1 MNNDLT
7 RRTFLGCT
15 AATLGALAAAPRL
28 EDPAKNRPP
37 LAASAFYRLPLTS
50 VKPAGWLK
58 DQLRIQAEGITGHL
72 GEFWPN
78 VGSNSAWLGGS
89 GEGWERGPYYLDGLL
104 PLAYLLDDPKLIAKV
119 KPWVDWTLDGQR
131 PNGSIGPEKNKDWWP
146 IMIML
151 KVLTQYQEATGD
163 ARVIPVMEKY
173 FAYQSRMLATE
184 PLKSWAIYRWQD
196 ELASLLWLYN
206 RTGDAKLLELAR
218 QLKAQGFDWRKF
230 YENFPFTGRIAP
242 GQDKHE
248 SHGVNNAMGL
258 KTAALWYLVSH
269 DPADRSGTQLM
280 LNMLDKFE
288 GLPNGIF
295 SADEHFAGRNPS
307 QGIELCA
314 VVEMM
319 FSLELDLAVLG
330 DSRLG
335 DRLEKIAFNPLP
347 GAQTADQWSHQYDQ
361 QPNQPLVSLGRRD
374 WTTNGPESNLFGLA
388 PNFGCCT
395 ANLHQGW
402 PKFAASLWMA
412 SADDG
417 LAVAAYAP
425 SEVHTKIKGV
435 DVLVEENTEYPF
447 RDKIS
452 LTVSPASPVR
462 FPLYLRIPEWAG
474 DPVVVA
480 GGQNVEGLQPGT
492 YRRIE
497 REWRKGE
504 RVEISLPMPVRA
516 IAGFNGSV
524 SVERGPLVYSLRIGE
539 AWSKLR
545 QTGPVTDWEVYPTSP
560 WNYGLRVDLTNPST
574 SFQVREKPVTRQPFN
589 NSSPPVTLEAKARR
603 LPQWVV
609 EENSAAP
616 PPQGPLTSRLQ
627 DEPVTLVP
635 YAAARLRITSFPVL
649 GPDQPLVREPQ

>member
-1 MNNDLT
+1 MNDSLT
-7 RRTFLGCT
+7 RRIFLGCT
-15 AATLGALAAAPRL
+15 AGAVGALAAAPPVEEL
-28 EDPAKNRPP
+28 PKNRPP
-37 LAASAFYRLPLTS
+37 LAPSAFYRLPLTS

-58 DQLRIQAEGITGHL
+58 DQLRIQAESITGHL
-72 GEFWPN
+72 GEFWPD
-78 VGSNSAWLGGS
+78 VGPNSAWLGGT

-119 KPWVDWTLDGQR
+119 KPWIDWTLDRQR
-131 PNGSIGPEKNKDWWP
+131 PDGSIGPEKNKDWWP
-146 IMIML
+146 TMIML
-151 KVLTQYQEATGD
+151 KVLTQHQEATGD
-163 ARVIPVMEKY
+163 PRVIPVMEKY
-173 FAYQSRMLATE
+173 FAYQSRTLAAE

-206 RTGDAKLLELAR
+206 RTGDAKLLDLAH

-230 YENFPFTGRIAP
+230 YENFPYKARTAAGKS
-242 GQDKHE
+242 GHDT
-248 SHGVNNAMGL
+248 HGVNNAMGL

-269 DPADRSGTQLM
+269 DPADRGGTEVALSI
-280 LNMLDKFE
+280 LDKFH
-288 GLPNGIF
+288 GLPNGMF

-314 VVEMM
+314 VVELM

-330 DSRLG
+330 DARLG
-335 DRLEKIAFNPLP
+335 DRLEKLAFNPLP

-361 QPNQPLVSLGRRD
+361 QPNQAMVSLGRRD

-417 LAVAAYAP
+417 LAIAAYAP

-435 DVLVEENTEYPF
+435 DVVVEENTEYPF

-452 LTVSPASPVR
+452 LTVSPASPIR
-462 FPLYLRIPEWAG
+462 FPLYVRIPEWTSN
-474 DPVVVA
+474 PVIVA
-480 GGQNVEGLQPGT
+480 GGKSLKGLRPGS
-492 YRRIE
+492 YHRIE

-504 RVEISLPMPVRA
+504 RVEITLPMPIRA
-516 IAGFNGSV
+516 VQGFNDSV

-539 AWSKLR
+539 AWSKLK
-545 QTGPVTDWEVYPTSP
+545 QSGPVADWEVYPTSP
-560 WNYGLRVDLTNPST
+560 WNYGLRVDLKDPSA
-574 SFQVREKPVTRQPFN
+574 SFQVREEPVTRQPFN
-589 NSSPPVTLEAKARR
+589 NSSPPVKLEAKARR
-603 LPQWVV
+603 LPQWVIV
-609 EENSAAP
+609 DDSAAP
-616 PPQGPLTSRLQ
+616 PPQGPVTSSLE
-627 DEPVTLVP
+627 DETVTLVP
-635 YAAARLRITSFPVL
+635 YGAARLRITSFPVL
-649 GPDQPLVREPQ
+649 GPNEPPREGE